1 MSRAADL
8 TRLRVTGD
16 VRPAGEDVPQLRVVH
31 AASRARRPR
40 SAVVTRLR
48 SSRPGRR
55 RGNGQD
61 RRRGASTCA
70 PDRSVRSPRVPG
82 RLLPA
87 DVSRRAELGPEARE
101 GGPAPPPHDQVRR
114 ARAHR
119 DAPRSRSV
127 VMARSGRP
135 PNLRAEAPTRATDQ
149 VPNGI
154 HLARRRRD
162 PERSAPR
169 SVQAEPLH
177 NPTAPRPHAGEGPV
191 FSLRP

>member
-31 AASRARRPR
+31 AASRAWRPR

-119 DAPRSRSV
+119 DAPRPDRLSWREADGLRTFELRLLLEPPIRSPTGSTSRPV
-127 VMARSGRP
+127 AAIRSDP
-135 PNLRAEAPTRATDQ
+135 LRDR
-149 VPNGI
+149 
-154 HLARRRRD
+154 
-162 PERSAPR
+162 
-169 SVQAEPLH
+169 
-177 NPTAPRPHAGEGPV
+177 
-191 FSLRP
+191 LRPDGAVAQSHGTTPPRG